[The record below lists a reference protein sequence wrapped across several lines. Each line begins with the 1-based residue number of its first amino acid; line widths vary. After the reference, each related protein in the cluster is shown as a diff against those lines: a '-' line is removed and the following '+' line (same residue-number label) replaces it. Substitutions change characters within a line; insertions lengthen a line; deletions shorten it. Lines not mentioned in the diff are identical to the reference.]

1 MLYLIAAVLGAYL
14 LGSIPTSIIVGKVF
28 FKKDIREA
36 GSGNA
41 GGTNSFRVFGPAAGT
56 FVILF
61 DIAKGAVSAVVLPM
75 LVSSYA
81 FEAGVGTDVLQLV
94 CAFAAVAGHV
104 WPVFAGFRGGKG
116 VATAAG
122 ALAGLAPIPFA
133 IVVGAFLVVL
143 LLTGTVSLGSIIGAF
158 VYALAITAQYVLGY
172 TSSVVILAAGWII
185 FPLIVF
191 THRANIGRLLR
202 GEEKSFDNLKIFN
215 RKK

>member
-1 MLYLIAAVLGAYL
+1 MLYIVAAVVGAYL
-14 LGSIPTSIIVGKVF
+14 LGSIPTSIIVGRVF

-41 GGTNSFRVFGPAAGT
+41 GGTNSFRVFGPAAGS

-75 LVSSYA
+75 LVSNYA
-81 FEAGVGTDVLQLV
+81 IETGVGLDIVQLL
-94 CAFAAVAGHV
+94 CAFAAVSGHV

-133 IVVGAFLVVL
+133 IVVGAFLIVL

-158 VYALAITAQYVLGY
+158 VYALAITVEYLLGY
-172 TSSVVILAAGWII
+172 ANSVVILTAGWVI

-191 THRANIGRLLR
+191 THRSNIGRLLR